1 MGYRKDMETG
11 NQIVLCT
18 CPSEEVARGLA
29 GALVEQALAACV
41 NIIPGI
47 ESVYHWQG
55 RVETDPEWLL
65 VIKAPA
71 RAYPKLE
78 AAITSLH
85 PYELPEIIAVPIV
98 AGLPAY
104 LAWMNERGGDSS
116 STP

>member
-1 MGYRKDMETG
+1 MGYGRRMETG

-18 CPSEEVARGLA
+18 CPSEEVALELA
-29 GALVEQALAACV
+29 GALVEKALAACV

-47 ESVYHWQG
+47 QSVYHWEN
-55 RVETDPEWLL
+55 RVETDREWLL

-71 RAYPKLE
+71 RTYPDLE

-85 PYELPEIIAVPIV
+85 PYELPEIIAVPII

-104 LAWMNERGGDSS
+104 LAWMNERTGDSS
-116 STP
+116 PDR

>member
-1 MGYRKDMETG
+1 MGYGKNMETE

-18 CPSEEVARGLA
+18 CPGDEVAQQLA
-29 GALVEQALAACV
+29 GALVEKGLAACV
-41 NIIPGI
+41 TIIPGI
-47 ESVYHWQG
+47 QSVYHWEN
-55 RVETDPEWLL
+55 RVQTDREWLL

-71 RAYPKLE
+71 RAYSELE
-78 AAITSLH
+78 AAIVALH

-104 LAWMNERGGDSS
+104 LAWMNERGGGCS